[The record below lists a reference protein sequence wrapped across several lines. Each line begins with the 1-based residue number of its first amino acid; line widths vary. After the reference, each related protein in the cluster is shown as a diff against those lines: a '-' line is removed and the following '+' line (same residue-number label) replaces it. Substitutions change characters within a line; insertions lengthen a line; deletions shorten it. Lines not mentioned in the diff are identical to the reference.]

1 METKSPQINLRA
13 SCDIHGKPTTT
24 IHGRLDNSHY
34 TLVFRGRKSEHMDR
48 PMPSL
53 RSAYVCNLSPEFQ
66 PPKHHTHKL
75 PLVLSDALQR
85 INGRD
90 LTCEVAFYVN
100 QPSERKRRI
109 NEHRRR
115 AINAVIAAILHH
127 VNIIS
132 KRVLAS
138 AEALADFCGLST
150 VSEAG
155 NKSITRCTRALS
167 QLKALGFIDY
177 ERRWDRVN
185 KQYWPAK
192 IEIRDQLLETVG
204 ITEQAWR
211 RAVSQKLNYFN
222 AKNSER
228 LKKAITEADYKR
240 IVIQEQ
246 MENVWRQRKTAREI
260 KAKQKAAE
268 RAARLVQ
275 EKGEAEL
282 RHQITREVSQEF
294 ADGMYPGADLAY
306 LRSLVEQRYN
316 RLRKTWK
323 SLQH

>member
-1 METKSPQINLRA
+1 MKRF
-13 SCDIHGKPTTT
+13 
-24 IHGRLDNSHY
+24 R
-34 TLVFRGRKSEHMDR
+34 VFRA
-48 PMPSL
+48 PL
-53 RSAYVCNLSPEFQ
+53 QC
-66 PPKHHTHKL
+66 KHHFL
-75 PLVLSDALQR
+75 RRYGAVL
-85 INGRD
+85 
-90 LTCEVAFYVN
+90 
-100 QPSERKRRI
+100 RRWLI
-109 NEHRRR
+109 
-115 AINAVIAAILHH
+115 
-127 VNIIS
+127 
-132 KRVLAS
+132 
-138 AEALADFCGLST
+138 FCGLST

-246 MENVWRQRKTAREI
+246 IEMLASEEDGQRDKGKTESSGESCASCSG
-260 KAKQKAAE
+260 
-268 RAARLVQ
+268 
-275 EKGEAEL
+275 KG
-282 RHQITREVSQEF
+282 RGRTSSSNH
-294 ADGMYPGADLAY
+294 
-306 LRSLVEQRYN
+306 
-316 RLRKTWK
+316 
-323 SLQH
+323 

>member
-1 METKSPQINLRA
+1 
-13 SCDIHGKPTTT
+13 
-24 IHGRLDNSHY
+24 
-34 TLVFRGRKSEHMDR
+34 
-48 PMPSL
+48 
-53 RSAYVCNLSPEFQ
+53 
-66 PPKHHTHKL
+66 
-75 PLVLSDALQR
+75 
-85 INGRD
+85 
-90 LTCEVAFYVN
+90 
-100 QPSERKRRI
+100 
-109 NEHRRR
+109 
-115 AINAVIAAILHH
+115 
-127 VNIIS
+127 
-132 KRVLAS
+132 
-138 AEALADFCGLST
+138 ST

-268 RAARLVQ
+268 RAARLVR

>member
-1 METKSPQINLRA
+1 MGASTTPIIRWFSVDARA
-13 SCDIHGKPTTT
+13 NIWIDQC
-24 IHGRLDNSHY
+24 RL
-34 TLVFRGRKSEHMDR
+34 
-48 PMPSL
+48 
-53 RSAYVCNLSPEFQ
+53 YVQLTFCNLSPEFQ

-268 RAARLVQ
+268 RAARLVR
-275 EKGEAEL
+275 EKE
-282 RHQITREVSQEF
+282 RPNFVI
-294 ADGMYPGADLAY
+294 
-306 LRSLVEQRYN
+306 
-316 RLRKTWK
+316 K
-323 SLQH
+323 SLERLARNLLMACIPELTLHIYDPSLSSVITG